1 MKTGF
6 RTKDADVIA
15 FIKATGITGG
25 TEFSAVNYLVIALKN
40 KNLWDKIIALY
51 PFVGSTATAHKYN
64 LKDPRDVNAAFRI
77 VWAGGVTHDE
87 FGVTF
92 DGVNGYGDTWLKP
105 STSMLLG
112 NESMF
117 LYSRTS
123 AAATAAG
130 WVDMGAANTL
140 TQRDELI
147 LRTSVDNITVNINS
161 TSAGAGSLSFKNTSA
176 SGFFIGSRISQNDL
190 RIYKNG
196 TQIGTTATVTNNGT
210 RSNLS
215 VLIGARRIS
224 SGPNGF
230 VARNFALAGLGR
242 GFTNTQANDFYDIVQ
257 QYQTIL
263 NRQV

>member
-1 MKTGF
+1 MIGF
-6 RTKDADVIA
+6 KTKDIDVIK
-15 FIKATGITGG
+15 FIKAAGITGG

-77 VWAGGVTHDE
+77 VWAGGVTHDSN
-87 FGVTF
+87 GVTF
-92 DGVNGYGDTWLKP
+92 DGVNGYGDTWLIP

-123 AAATAAG
+123 ATATG
-130 WVDMGAANTL
+130 WDMGAANTI
-140 TQRDELI
+140 TQRDTLI
-147 LRTSVDNITVNINS
+147 LRTPVDNITVNINS
-161 TSAGAGSLSFKNTSA
+161 TSAGAGSLSFNNTSA

>member
-40 KNLWDKIIALY
+40 KKLWDKIIALY

-64 LKDPRDVNAAFRI
+64 LKDPRDVNDAFRI

-92 DGVNGYGDTWLKP
+92 DGVNGYGDTWCKP

-123 AAATAAG
+123 AATAL
-130 WVDMGAANTL
+130 WRYDMGAANTI
-140 TQRDELI
+140 TQRDLLV
-147 LRTSVDNITVNINS
+147 LRRSDDKITVNINS
-161 TSAGAGSLSFKNTSA
+161 TSAGAGSLLFSNTSA

-196 TQIGTTATVTNNGT
+196 TQIGTTATDTNNGL

-224 SGPNGF
+224 GGPNGF
-230 VARNFALAGLGR
+230 IARNFALAGLGR

>member
-1 MKTGF
+1 MIGF
-6 RTKDADVIA
+6 KTKDIDVIK
-15 FIKATGITGG
+15 FIKAAGITGG

-77 VWAGGVTHDE
+77 VWAGGVTHDSN
-87 FGVTF
+87 GVTF
-92 DGVNGYGDTWLKP
+92 DGVNGYGDTWLIP

-123 AAATAAG
+123 AAATATG
-130 WVDMGAANTL
+130 WDMGAANTI
-140 TQRDELI
+140 TQRDTLI
-147 LRTSVDNITVNINS
+147 LRTPVDNITVNINS
-161 TSAGAGSLSFKNTSA
+161 TSAGAGSLSFNNTSA

>member
-92 DGVNGYGDTWLKP
+92 DGVNGYGDTWLLPNKA
-105 STSMLLG
+105 MLLG
-112 NESMF
+112 DESMF
-117 LYSRTS
+117 LYSRTPD
-123 AAATAAG
+123 AGATG
-130 WVDMGAANTL
+130 RYDMGAANTI
-140 TQRDELI
+140 TQRDLLI
-147 LRTSVDNITVNINS
+147 LRTSADNITVNMNS
-161 TSAGAGSLSFKNTSA
+161 TSVDAGSLSFSNTSA

-242 GFTNTQANDFYDIVQ
+242 GFTNTQANDFYEIVQ